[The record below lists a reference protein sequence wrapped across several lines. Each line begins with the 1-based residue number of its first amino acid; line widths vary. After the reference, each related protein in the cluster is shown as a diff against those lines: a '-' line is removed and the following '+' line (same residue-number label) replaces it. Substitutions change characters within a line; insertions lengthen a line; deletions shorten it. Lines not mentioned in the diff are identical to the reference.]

1 MDSPLSCF
9 ACFKYAFPQLNPR
22 VRPMSEDENGESQEQ
37 QEECISSSKKK
48 YEFIEDLPGVG
59 PATAQ
64 KLRDL
69 GYHTVESLAMATARE
84 LEPVGVGE
92 KKAFSIIEAARSSIG
107 VNFIRADELLKM
119 RQNVLRLS
127 TGSKAIDKIVDG
139 GLETQTITEFYGE
152 YGSGKS
158 QICHQLCVNIQLPPE
173 RGGLNGAALYVD
185 TENTFR
191 LERIIQ
197 MSKHAGLDPEQVAK
211 NIIYA
216 EAYTSDHQIFL
227 LENADEIIKANNV
240 KLIIVDSLT
249 GHFRSEYLGR
259 EMLAPRQQKLNKH
272 MHKLIGLARAFNAVA
287 VVTNQVMAKPDVF
300 FGDAVSPIGGHIVG
314 HTSHTRIYLRK
325 ASRGP
330 VRIARLVSSPYLPEG
345 EEIFKVT
352 ENGIEDVSEEE
363 KATKS
368 RGH

>member
-1 MDSPLSCF
+1 M
-9 ACFKYAFPQLNPR
+9 
-22 VRPMSEDENGESQEQ
+22 
-37 QEECISSSKKK
+37 
-48 YEFIEDLPGVG
+48 PGVG

-64 KLRDL
+64 KLKEM
-69 GYHTVESLAMATARE
+69 GYHTIESLAMATARE
-84 LEPVGVGE
+84 LEPAGISD
-92 KKAFSIIEAARSSIG
+92 KKAFVIIEAARSSIG
-107 VNFIRADELLKM
+107 VSFIRADELLKM
-119 RQNVLRLS
+119 RQNVLRLTS
-127 TGSKAIDKIVDG
+127 GSKVVDRLIDG

-158 QICHQLCVNIQLPPE
+158 QICHQLCVNVQLPPE
-173 RGGLNGAALYVD
+173 KGGLNGAALYVD

-191 LERIIQ
+191 TERIVQ
-197 MSKHAGLDPEQVAK
+197 MSRHLGLDPEQVAK

-216 EAYTSDHQIFL
+216 EAYTSDHQMFL
-227 LENADEIIKANNV
+227 LDNADEVIKQNNV

-249 GHFRSEYLGR
+249 AHFRSEYIGR
-259 EMLAPRQQKLNKH
+259 EMLAPRQQRLNKH
-272 MHKLIGLARAFNAVA
+272 MHKLIALARAFNAVA

-300 FGDAVSPIGGHIVG
+300 FGDAVHPIGGHIVG
-314 HTSHTRIYLRK
+314 HTSHTRVYLRR
-325 ASRGP
+325 ASHGP

-363 KATKS
+363 RQEKKS

>member
-1 MDSPLSCF
+1 
-9 ACFKYAFPQLNPR
+9 
-22 VRPMSEDENGESQEQ
+22 MSEDENIENQEEQEELEEPEQ
-37 QEECISSSKKK
+37 QEEQEQEEPEEETEELPKPENK
-48 YEFIEDLPGVG
+48 YAFIEDIPGVG

-119 RQNVLRLS
+119 RKDVQRLT
-127 TGSKAIDKIVDG
+127 TGSQALDKIVDG

-158 QICHQLCVNIQLPPE
+158 QMCHQLCVNVQLPPE
-173 RGGLNGAALYVD
+173 RGGLDGGALYVD

-191 LERIIQ
+191 LERIVQ
-197 MSKHAGLDPEQVAK
+197 MAKHAGIEPEEAVK
-211 NIIYA
+211 RIIYA
-216 EAYTSDHQIFL
+216 EAFTSDHQMFL
-227 LENADEIIKANNV
+227 LENADQIIKDNNI
-240 KLIIVDSLT
+240 KIIIIDSLT
-249 GHFRSEYLGR
+249 SHFRSEYVGR
-259 EMLAPRQQKLNKH
+259 ETLARRQQKLNKH
-272 MHKLIGLARAFNAVA
+272 MHKLVALARAFNTVA

-314 HTSHTRIYLRK
+314 HTSNTRIYLRR

-352 ENGIEDVSEEE
+352 ENGIEDVSEDE
-363 KATKS
+363 KTGKR
-368 RGH
+368 RGR

>member
-1 MDSPLSCF
+1 
-9 ACFKYAFPQLNPR
+9 
-22 VRPMSEDENGESQEQ
+22 MSEEENTENQEK
-37 QEECISSSKKK
+37 EEALTKKK

-92 KKAFSIIEAARSSIG
+92 KKAFSIIEAARSAIG
-107 VNFIRADELLKM
+107 VNFVRADELLKM
-119 RQNVLRLS
+119 RQHVLRLT
-127 TGSKAIDKIVDG
+127 TGSKALDKIVDG
-139 GLETQTITEFYGE
+139 GLETQTISEFYGE

-158 QICHQLCVNIQLPPE
+158 QICHQLCVNVQLPPE

-191 LERIIQ
+191 LERIVQ
-197 MSKHAGLDPEQVAK
+197 MAKHAGLAPEEVVK

-216 EAYTSDHQIFL
+216 EAYTSDHQMFL

-249 GHFRSEYLGR
+249 AHFRSEYVGR
-259 EMLAPRQQKLNKH
+259 EMLAPRQQRLNKH

-314 HTSHTRIYLRK
+314 HTSHTRIYLRR

-363 KATKS
+363 KASKS

>member
-1 MDSPLSCF
+1 
-9 ACFKYAFPQLNPR
+9 
-22 VRPMSEDENGESQEQ
+22 MSEDMENAPNED
-37 QEECISSSKKK
+37 QEENEFSKQKK

-59 PATAQ
+59 PATSQ
-64 KLRDL
+64 KLREL

-84 LEPVGVGE
+84 LEPCGVSE
-92 KKAFSIIEAARSSIG
+92 KKAFQIIGAARASIG
-107 VNFIRADELLKM
+107 ISFVRADELYKM
-119 RQNVLRLS
+119 RQTVLRVTSGNKGLD
-127 TGSKAIDKIVDG
+127 TMLGG

-158 QICHQLCVNIQLPPE
+158 QICHQLCVNVQLPPE
-173 RGGLNGAALYVD
+173 RGGLGGAALYVD

-197 MSKHAGLDPEQVAK
+197 MAKFLGLDPNQVIK

-216 EAYTSDHQIFL
+216 EAYTSDHQMFL
-227 LENADEIIKANNV
+227 LENADEVIKNNNV

-249 GHFRSEYLGR
+249 AHFRSEYVGR
-259 EMLAPRQQKLNKH
+259 EMLAPRQQRLNKH

-300 FGDAVSPIGGHIVG
+300 FGDAVHPIGGNIVG
-314 HTSHTRIYLRK
+314 HTSHTRIYLRR
-325 ASRGP
+325 ASHGP
-330 VRIARLVSSPYLPEG
+330 IRIARLVSSPYLPDG

-352 ENGIEDVSEEE
+352 ENGIEEVSEEE
-363 KATKS
+363 KSTKG